1 MAQSMY
7 CLSVYVPMPPPAGDT
22 FGLECWQGA
31 AAAHQRSQSPS
42 DEPAHR
48 PASSNDA
55 SSAAGPVAARQRRNV
70 LIIGDSLVVGIGC
83 KDTMVLPQG
92 ICRQISDLLQVD
104 ISWRAVGVNGG
115 DVRTIHQEV
124 LDTVK
129 RFQRDRAV
137 RYREYVESMSE
148 AADTSDAVQDARNSA
163 SASTVSMLASNAQR
177 SQELL
182 HHHLQ
187 QTPPQLSGA
196 GAALFDFVRTHYQLK
211 LAEHGGLARGE
222 SWTVQGDLLYSAGS
236 RDGLAASEPSP
247 RVDAVVVLCGLNDL
261 KRILNGRTSTV
272 FRADLDKLVTELR
285 TELGDECMIIFPA
298 MPMEQTR
305 LPEPLRS
312 GKRLVVR
319 LFFV

>member
-1 MAQSMY
+1 VVVAQSMY

-22 FGLECWQGA
+22 FGLERWQGA
-31 AAAHQRSQSPS
+31 AAAHQQRQAPS

-55 SSAAGPVAARQRRNV
+55 SSASGAAATTRQRRNV
-70 LIIGDSLVVGIGC
+70 LIVGDSLVVGIGC

-129 RFQRDRAV
+129 RFQHDREV
-137 RYREYVESMSE
+137 RYREYIESMTERERESMGE
-148 AADTSDAVQDARNSA
+148 AADASGSSAHNACAAA
-163 SASTVSMLASNAQR
+163 SADHVSVLANSAQR

-182 HHHLQ
+182 HRHLQ
-187 QTPPQLSGA
+187 QKPPHLSGA

-211 LAEHGGLARGE
+211 LAEHGGLARGDA
-222 SWTVQGDLLYSAGS
+222 WAAQGDVLYSQRGAQVYQQS
-236 RDGLAASEPSP
+236 
-247 RVDAVVVLCGLNDL
+247 
-261 KRILNGRTSTV
+261 
-272 FRADLDKLVTELR
+272 LVNSFNCL
-285 TELGDECMIIFPA
+285 IY
-298 MPMEQTR
+298 
-305 LPEPLRS
+305 
-312 GKRLVVR
+312 
-319 LFFV
+319 